1 MGTAILLVQ
10 VERRPNLDTR
20 MPYVI
25 CCALAAY
32 IRRKLL
38 STKPDCYPILEGC
51 EVEEW
56 TEILLV

>member
-1 MGTAILLVQ
+1 MGTAFIP
-10 VERRPNLDTR
+10 VEVKRRPNLDTR

-25 CCALAAY
+25 CCALAGY
-32 IRRKLL
+32 IRRRLPCTE
-38 STKPDCYPILEGC
+38 SDCYPNLERC